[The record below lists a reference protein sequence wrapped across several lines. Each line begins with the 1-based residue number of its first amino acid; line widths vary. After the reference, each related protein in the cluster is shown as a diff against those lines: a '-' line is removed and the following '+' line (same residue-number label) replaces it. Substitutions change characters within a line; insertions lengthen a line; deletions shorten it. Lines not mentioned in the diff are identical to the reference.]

1 MEGLLPSEEKIWCRY
16 YGDEEL
22 NAEFSHASMYQAIH
36 HDEYE
41 ERTAFTYF
49 GRSFSYRKLY
59 EGIERTA
66 QAFVQNGIGKGDV
79 VMLMLPTLPESLY
92 CFYALNRIG
101 AVSNLVDV
109 RTAPGQLV
117 EIARKTK
124 PRMILLMD
132 FYLERVD
139 SIKDL
144 TGIDKIIVLRG
155 CDSFP
160 SAVFMYRIS
169 ELFNGRRRIVKR
181 DSRYAFWP
189 EFIKSGKG
197 CSKSLDADVKSD
209 DIAAIYQTS
218 GTTGFPKS
226 ALHTNFNLNN
236 SSMMKHFHMNEPKPG
251 DKVLSIL
258 PLFALFGFVFDIHMP
273 LRYGMTLVIVPLF
286 KDKNMAD
293 LILRHK
299 PNHIFSVPSQWES
312 VAGNRRM
319 ECSLSF
325 IKTIYVA
332 GEVLDKSLKVRINSL
347 LRKGGS
353 KAELCADYG
362 MTETGGTISFVD
374 PVASS
379 DDECD
384 SGYSGIPMPLC
395 NICIYDNE
403 AEKEVDYDRPGEITV
418 QVPFA
423 VKGYCNDRDATGH
436 LFRRHPDGSVWL
448 HTGDI
453 GYLTEKGHLYVIG
466 RKKRM
471 IVRFDGSK
479 LFPVELESV
488 IKEVRGVIDCYVVP
502 APDPDH
508 AQGKVPYA
516 FVVTEKPDVQA
527 RVEKDIIR
535 MCRSKLPVYLQPYGI
550 KFIEDMPRNSMGK
563 TDYLKLVGMI

>member
-1 MEGLLPSEEKIWCRY
+1 LPSEEKVWRRY
-16 YGDEEL
+16 YGEDEL
-22 NAEFSHASMYQAIH
+22 NPEFSESSMYQAVH
-36 HDEYE
+36 HAGYE
-41 ERTAFTYF
+41 NRAAFTFYGKTF
-49 GRSFSYRKLY
+49 TYMKLY

-66 QAFVQNGIGKGDV
+66 RAFIQNGICKGDV

-101 AVSNLVDV
+101 AIANMVDV

-117 EIARKTK
+117 EITRKTR

-132 FYLERVD
+132 FYLERMEAV
-139 SIKDL
+139 KDE
-144 TGIDKIIVLRG
+144 TGIEKIIVLRG
-155 CDSFP
+155 CESFP
-160 SAVFMYRIS
+160 LAVLMYEFS

-181 DSRYAFWP
+181 DGRYSFWP
-189 EFIKSGKG
+189 EFIKSGRG
-197 CSKSLDADVKSD
+197 CARPLDAEVHAD
-209 DIAAIYQTS
+209 DIAAIFQTS

-226 ALHTNFNLNN
+226 AVHTNFNLNN
-236 SSMMKHFHMNEPKPG
+236 SSMMKHFHMNEPLPG

-286 KDKNMAD
+286 KDKDMAD

-312 VAGNRRM
+312 VVGNRRM
-319 ECSLSF
+319 ERGLSF

-332 GEVLDKSLKVRINSL
+332 GEVLDKSLRIKINSL
-347 LRKGGS
+347 LRYGGS
-353 KAELCADYG
+353 KAEICPDYG
-362 MTETGGTISFVD
+362 MTETGGTISFVN
-374 PVASS
+374 PAVS
-379 DDECD
+379 DDDACD

-395 NICIYDNE
+395 NISIYDDE
-403 AEKEVDYDRPGEITV
+403 TGREMDYNTPGEISV
-418 QVPFA
+418 QVPLA
-423 VKGYCNDRDATGH
+423 VKGYYNDREATDH

-479 LFPVELESV
+479 LFPIELESV
-488 IKEVRGVIDCYVVP
+488 IKEVSGVSECSVVP
-502 APDPDH
+502 APDPEH
-508 AQGKVPYA
+508 SQGKVPFA
-516 FVVTEKPDVQA
+516 FVVTENPDVQA
-527 RVEKDIIR
+527 RVEKEITGI
-535 MCRSKLPVYLQPYGI
+535 CRSRLPVYLQPYGI
-550 KFIEDMPRNSMGK
+550 RFIESIPRNSMGK
-563 TDYLKLVGMI
+563 TDYLKLIEMI